1 MLVLLYINAVTV
13 WCFLLVYKNKQYQKL
28 YYTELFRTL
37 GSSFKKK
44 RQSVFSK
51 VMVIK
56 LPRRQCRFTDPKSLS
71 TEHFSATTHRYTA
84 VLKHFLVI
92 FANHVD
98 KTHQR
103 QTCLRIR
110 WSCVSFRPSVQAKQ
124 FHFAKASKQ
133 CSCNYE
139 LKKKKEK
146 EKNTVVMIQVR
157 ADRWIKAAHQK
168 LDILYT
174 DRKVSAVY
182 SLQPQ
187 HDQNFWQHMEWD
199 YKKKKRQ

>member
-1 MLVLLYINAVTV
+1 MLLLCGALSWFTKTNNIKSYI
-13 WCFLLVYKNKQYQKL
+13 
-28 YYTELFRTL
+28 TL
-37 GSSFKKK
+37 NYSDLWGANLKK

-56 LPRRQCRFTDPKSLS
+56 LPRRRQCRFTDPKSLS

-110 WSCVSFRPSVQAKQ
+110 WSCVSFRPSVRAKQ

-139 LKKKKEK
+139 LKKKIKEK
-146 EKNTVVMIQVR
+146 KYSCHDTSQGRPMNKGCASETGYIIHWQKSERSLFAATSTWSKFLATHGVR
-157 ADRWIKAAHQK
+157 
-168 LDILYT
+168 
-174 DRKVSAVY
+174 
-182 SLQPQ
+182 LQ
-187 HDQNFWQHMEWD
+187 
-199 YKKKKRQ
+199 KKKRQ